1 MRSDHVLALNA
12 DTTAFAERLA
22 GHIKTRE
29 EELSGLR
36 KLHNA
41 LLTAAE
47 HDVPALPSFVN
58 AQDEGFKRVAEAADI
73 GERRNGRPVIGGM
86 AETASAAQAA

>member
-12 DTTAFAERLA
+12 ETTDFATKLA

-29 EELSGLR
+29 EELAGLR
-36 KLHNA
+36 RLHSA

-47 HDVPALPSFVN
+47 HEPPSLPSFISS
-58 AQDEGFKRVAEAADI
+58 QDEGFRRVAEAA
-73 GERRNGRPVIGGM
+73 
-86 AETASAAQAA
+86 ETAEKRSVRPQAPGPADQAAA

>member
-47 HDVPALPSFVN
+47 HDVPSLPSFVS
-58 AQDEGFKRVAEAADI
+58 AQDEGFKRVADAADA
-73 GERRNGRPVIGGM
+73 GERRNGRPVV
-86 AETASAAQAA
+86 AAQPDQAAA

>member
-12 DTTAFAERLA
+12 DTNAFAERLA

-29 EELSGLR
+29 DELAGLR

-47 HDVPALPSFVN
+47 HDAPELPSFVS
-58 AQDEGFKRVAEAADI
+58 AQDEGFKRVGEAADA
-73 GERRNGRPVIGGM
+73 GERRNGRPVV
-86 AETASAAQAA
+86 ANQVERAA